1 MKEKFKKV
9 NGGIIITR
17 GAKEIFVP
25 EMFLKSNGKIKAQGK
40 KYIEQQMNKKKV
52 G

>member
-9 NGGIIITR
+9 NGGIIVTR
-17 GAKEIFVP
+17 GKREIFVP
-25 EMFLKSNGKIKAQGK
+25 NLFLKSNGKIKSAGK
-40 KYIEQQMNKKKV
+40 IYIEQQMNKKKV